1 MGFNLIYW
9 TPICGKYFFDGS
21 FFGKCGK
28 ICKKQLFFWVAWA
41 ATARL
46 GSKGLSLT
54 CVELLARCA
63 LVVHTK
69 QDDMR

>member
-28 ICKKQLFFWVAWA
+28 IWKSSCFGLDRQL
-41 ATARL
+41 RP
-46 GSKGLSLT
+46 
-54 CVELLARCA
+54 
-63 LVVHTK
+63 
-69 QDDMR
+69 D